1 VDDPGSFTAATF
13 RFFRGLARH
22 NAKPWFEAHR
32 PEYERDVRAP
42 MQALIEEMD
51 VRLARLA
58 PEITGDP
65 ERSMFRI
72 YRDIR
77 FSKDKSPYKTHAACW
92 FHHRDADARVGGDAE
107 GGGAG
112 FYVHIAPG
120 SSFVGAGMWMP
131 PRPILNRLR
140 DAIADDRKGFE
151 RIVRDAGFRRRYG
164 GLDDEAT
171 LKRMPRGFPE
181 THPAA
186 RWLKYQSYTAGRP
199 LSDMQA
205 TSARLPAVL
214 EADFARL
221 LPLVQWLNAAL
232 GLSAAERR

>member
-1 VDDPGSFTAATF
+1 MPFTAATF

-32 PEYERDVRAP
+32 AEYEREVRAP
-42 MQALIEEMD
+42 MQALIEESGLGFG
-51 VRLARLA
+51 RLGA
-58 PEITGDP
+58 EITGNP
-65 ERSMFRI
+65 KRSMFRI

-92 FHHRDADARVGGDAE
+92 FRHQDADHRIGSEAE

-112 FYVHIAPG
+112 FYFHLAPG
-120 SSFVGAGMWMP
+120 GSFVGAGIWMP
-131 PRPILNRLR
+131 ARPILNRLR
-140 DAIADDRKGFE
+140 DAIAEEAKAFE
-151 RIVRDAGFRRRYG
+151 RIVRQPGFLRRFG
-164 GLDDEAT
+164 GLDDEAM

-186 RWLKYQSYTAGRP
+186 RWLRYQSYTAGRQ
-199 LSDMQA
+199 LSDGKA
-205 TSARLPAVL
+205 TSARLPALL

-221 LPLVQWLNAAL
+221 LPLLRWLNDAL
-232 GLSAAERR
+232 GLKAARRR